1 MKPRRIHES
10 MSANIHDA
18 LPEFPGQMLKIDAA
32 APVGPDPTEDL
43 ADEIT
48 AELAP
53 TPHWP
58 RLRPLPL
65 PAPEPAAVPD
75 GDEIAGPA
83 SGENVLRDRY
93 VLETEIGNG
102 GTATIWRAVDLR
114 RDAAATDGRRVAI
127 KLLRTELRS
136 RATCIARLQR
146 EFRQTQAVMHPNV
159 VRFFDIDCDR
169 GTWFIVMELLSGETL
184 GAVLRRGAPVG
195 LAQRDAIRIA
205 CAVGDALAHAHA
217 RGVTHGDVK
226 PGNIFM
232 TASGSPRLLDFGVA
246 PESAQRADEFDPT
259 PVAPA
264 ATRVYAS
271 PEVLAGEDP
280 EPRDDV
286 FSLACVTYEMLA
298 GIHPYGRHGA
308 DAALREGVAPQPV
321 AGIDDARWAILAAA
335 LDPVRA
341 GRPAMADFER
351 VLRHEPVALLS
362 APILATVAPAQPL
375 PAVQAQPRVAP
386 APATAPVSRRASLNW
401 LAAIA
406 AGLAL
411 LLGVLIGRFN
421 IEAENPV
428 PPAPAPRQ
436 DAPPPPPP
444 VAIAAPVAV
453 PAPAAAEMAKSPA
466 EADVPV
472 GPPGMV
478 FFDAPRMVVSQH
490 AVVAAIPM
498 RHLSRVKRAVTV
510 NWRLIEGTA
519 RPGRD
524 YGGPESGVE
533 SFVEGNSFRIL
544 YVPILANP
552 GSAHDRQFTVE
563 MTAASPGAELG
574 PTPRVVI
581 TILGES

>member
-1 MKPRRIHES
+1 

-18 LPEFPGQMLKIDAA
+18 FPEFPGQLLTSDAPV
-32 APVGPDPTEDL
+32 PVGPDPTEDL

-48 AELAP
+48 TELGQAPRVARPLPAAELAVI
-53 TPHWP
+53 
-58 RLRPLPL
+58 
-65 PAPEPAAVPD
+65 PAS
-75 GDEIAGPA
+75 DEFAGPA
-83 SGENVLRDRY
+83 RGENVLRDRY

-114 RDAAATDGRRVAI
+114 RDAGAAEGRRVAI
-127 KLLRTELRS
+127 KLLRPELRS

-146 EFRQTQAVMHPNV
+146 EFRQTQAVVHRNV

-169 GTWFIVMELLSGETL
+169 GTWFIVMEYLSGETL
-184 GAVLRRGAPVG
+184 SAVLRRAAPEG
-195 LAQRDAIRIA
+195 LPHDDAIRVA
-205 CAVGDALAHAHA
+205 AAMGDALAHAHA

-226 PGNIFM
+226 PANVFM
-232 TASGSPRLLDFGVA
+232 TGSGDLRLLDFGVA
-246 PESAQRADEFDPT
+246 PESTRKNDEGDAAL
-259 PVAPA
+259 VAPA

-271 PEVLAGEDP
+271 PEVLAGADP

-298 GIHPYGRHGA
+298 GAHPYGRQGA
-308 DAALREGVAPQPV
+308 DVALREGIAPQPV
-321 AGIDDARWAILAAA
+321 AGLDEVRWAVLAAA
-335 LDPVRA
+335 LDPARA
-341 GRPAMADFER
+341 ARPAMADFER
-351 VLRHEPVALLS
+351 AFRSERRTPPPEPIPTPVAL
-362 APILATVAPAQPL
+362 PEPP
-375 PAVQAQPRVAP
+375 PAVQTPPPIEP
-386 APATAPVSRRASLNW
+386 APVVASVPRRAKLSW

-411 LLGVLIGRFN
+411 LLGILIGRFDTSV
-421 IEAENPV
+421 ESPV
-428 PPAPAPRQ
+428 P
-436 DAPPPPPP
+436 DAPPPRLEAASPPP
-444 VAIAAPVAV
+444 VAVAPPVML
-453 PAPAAAEMAKSPA
+453 PSPA
-466 EADVPV
+466 VTEPTTPPATADVPA

-478 FFDAPRMVVSQH
+478 FFDAAGMVVSKR

-510 NWRLIEGTA
+510 NWRLIEGSA

-552 GSAHDRQFTVE
+552 GGARDRQFTVE
-563 MTAASPGAELG
+563 MTATSPGTELG
-574 PTPRVVI
+574 PTPRVVV
-581 TILGES
+581 TVLGDS

>member
-1 MKPRRIHES
+1 

-18 LPEFPGQMLKIDAA
+18 FPEFPGQLLKIDVPV
-32 APVGPDPTEDL
+32 PVGPDPTEDL
-43 ADEIT
+43 ADEVT
-48 AELAP
+48 SELAP
-53 TPHWP
+53 AP
-58 RLRPLPL
+58 RWTRPL
-65 PAPEPAAVPD
+65 PAPEPVAVP
-75 GDEIAGPA
+75 GADEVAGPA
-83 SGENVLRDRY
+83 SAENVLRDRY

-102 GTATIWRAVDLR
+102 GTATVWRAVDLR
-114 RDAAATDGRRVAI
+114 RDAADADGRRVAI
-127 KLLRTELRS
+127 KLLRPEMRS

-146 EFRQTQAVMHPNV
+146 EFRQTQAVVHPNV

-169 GTWFIVMELLSGETL
+169 GSWFIVMEHLSGETL
-184 GAVLRRGAPVG
+184 GAVLRRDAPAG
-195 LAQRDAIRIA
+195 LAHPEAIRIA

-217 RGVTHGDVK
+217 CGIIHGDVK
-226 PGNIFM
+226 PANVFM
-232 TASGSPRLLDFGVA
+232 TASGGPRLLDFGVA
-246 PESAQRADEFDPT
+246 PESAQRTDEGGPA

-298 GIHPYGRHGA
+298 GVHPYGRHGA
-308 DAALREGVAPQPV
+308 DAALREGLAPQPV
-321 AGIDDARWAILAAA
+321 AGLDDARWAVLAAA
-335 LDPVRA
+335 LDPLRA
-341 GRPAMADFER
+341 VRPAMADFER
-351 VLRHEPVALLS
+351 ALRDGPVAKPP
-362 APILATVAPAQPL
+362 APILAPVAPAQPP
-375 PAVQAQPRVAP
+375 PAAQASPRVAP
-386 APATAPVSRRASLNW
+386 APVAVPVPRRARLTW

-411 LLGVLIGRFN
+411 LLGILIGRFN
-421 IEAENPV
+421 TLAEDPV
-428 PPAPAPRQ
+428 PHAPAPRL
-436 DAPPPPPP
+436 DAVPPPPP
-444 VAIAAPVAV
+444 VATAVAV
-453 PAPAAAEMAKSPA
+453 VVPVPTATESAKSRV
-466 EADVPV
+466 EAAVPV

-478 FFDAPRMVVSQH
+478 FFDVPRMDVSKR

-498 RHLSRVKRAVTV
+498 RHLSRVKRAVNV

-552 GSAHDRQFTVE
+552 GSPRDREFTVE

-574 PTPRVVI
+574 PTPRIEI

>member
-1 MKPRRIHES
+1 

-18 LPEFPGQMLKIDAA
+18 FPEFPGQLLKFDVPV
-32 APVGPDPTEDL
+32 PVGPDPTEDL
-43 ADEIT
+43 ANEIT
-48 AELAP
+48 TELAP
-53 TPHWP
+53 TQHWS
-58 RLRPLPL
+58 RPLPL
-65 PAPEPAAVPD
+65 PAPEPTAVPA
-75 GDEIAGPA
+75 GGEIAGPA
-83 SGENVLRDRY
+83 SGKNVLRDRY

-114 RDAAATDGRRVAI
+114 RDAAAADGRRVAI

-146 EFRQTQAVMHPNV
+146 EFRQTQAVVHPNV
-159 VRFFDIDCDR
+159 VRFFDIDCDG
-169 GTWFIVMELLSGETL
+169 GTWFIVMEHLSGETL
-184 GAVLRRGAPVG
+184 RAVLRGGADAG
-195 LAQRDAIRIA
+195 LAHLDAIRIA

-217 RGVTHGDVK
+217 RGITHGDVK
-226 PGNIFM
+226 PANIFM

-246 PESAQRADEFDPT
+246 PESAQRADEGDPT
-259 PVAPA
+259 PIAPA

-298 GIHPYGRHGA
+298 GTHPYGRHGS
-308 DAALREGVAPQPV
+308 DAALREGIAPQPV
-321 AGIDDARWAILAAA
+321 AGLDDARWAVLAAA

-351 VLRHEPVALLS
+351 ALRDEPVALPP
-362 APILATVAPAQPL
+362 APILAAVAPAQP
-375 PAVQAQPRVAP
+375 PPDAETPPWVAP
-386 APATAPVSRRASLNW
+386 APVPAPVSRRTSLNW
-401 LAAIA
+401 LTAIA
-406 AGLAL
+406 AALAL

-421 IEAENPV
+421 IDTENPV
-428 PPAPAPRQ
+428 PRAPASRQ

-444 VAIAAPVAV
+444 VAIAAPVVV
-453 PAPAAAEMAKSPA
+453 PAPAAAEVAKSPA
-466 EADVPV
+466 EADLPV

-478 FFDAPRMVVSQH
+478 FFDAPHMVVSQR

-498 RHLSRVKRAVTV
+498 RHLSRGKRAVNV

-552 GSAHDRQFTVE
+552 GSAYDREFSVE
-563 MTAASPGAELG
+563 MTAASPGTDLG